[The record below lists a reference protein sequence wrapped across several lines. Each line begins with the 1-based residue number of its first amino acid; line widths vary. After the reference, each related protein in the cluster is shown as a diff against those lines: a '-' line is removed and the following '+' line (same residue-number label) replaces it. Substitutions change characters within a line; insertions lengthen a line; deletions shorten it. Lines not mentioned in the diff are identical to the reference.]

1 MFDPTRHALDLA
13 QHLRAVREVMRRRFA
28 ANVVPMP
35 HRFRLDR
42 THQPQR
48 FAQLH
53 MRVSPSATATSTIS
67 MGTLITLAEG
77 LSLSSISAVP
87 PMRIKAD

>member
-1 MFDPTRHALDLA
+1 
-13 QHLRAVREVMRRRFA
+13 
-28 ANVVPMP
+28 VVPMP

-53 MRVSPSATATSTIS
+53 MRASPSATATSTIS

-77 LSLSSISAVP
+77 LSLSSISAVL

>member
-1 MFDPTRHALDLA
+1 
-13 QHLRAVREVMRRRFA
+13 MRRRFTTD
-28 ANVVPMP
+28 VVAMP
-35 HRFRLDR
+35 HRFGFDPA
-42 THQPQR
+42 HQSQR

-53 MRVSPSATATSTIS
+53 MRISPSATATSTIS

-87 PMRIKAD
+87 PIRIKAD